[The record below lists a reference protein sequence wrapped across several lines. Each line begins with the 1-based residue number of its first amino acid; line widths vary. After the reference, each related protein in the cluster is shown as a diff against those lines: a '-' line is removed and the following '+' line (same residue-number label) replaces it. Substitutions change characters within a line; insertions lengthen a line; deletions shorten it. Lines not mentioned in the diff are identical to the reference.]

1 MTKIKGIIFD
11 YGETLISEGVY
22 DRLKG
27 MEAILALVR
36 HKSLIISPKDMT
48 ALSFDYDKA
57 LGRVKGKIE
66 DFPSFE
72 YPERIALRYI
82 FDYYQLKFERSF
94 DELEYVFW
102 NGATSATKKD
112 MAREMLELI
121 QSRGIRNGLISNI
134 SFSSYALAK
143 RLENEFPDIGFDF
156 IISSSDVGFRKPQAR
171 IFDLAYRHWNM
182 EKEEILF
189 IGDRL
194 DADVNG
200 ALDYG
205 FKAGFYKS
213 NNKIDGD
220 CKADYIINHWGEF
233 IKIVKSNQDFEM
245 INVAGQN
252 III

>member
-1 MTKIKGIIFD
+1 MG
-11 YGETLISEGVY
+11 YN
-22 DRLKG
+22 
-27 MEAILALVR
+27 
-36 HKSLIISPKDMT
+36 
-48 ALSFDYDKA
+48 
-57 LGRVKGKIE
+57 
-66 DFPSFE
+66 
-72 YPERIALRYI
+72 

>member
-1 MTKIKGIIFD
+1 MAD
-11 YGETLISEGVY
+11 
-22 DRLKG
+22 
-27 MEAILALVR
+27 
-36 HKSLIISPKDMT
+36 
-48 ALSFDYDKA
+48 LSFDFDKV
-57 LGRVKGKIE
+57 LGRVRGKIE
-66 DFPSFE
+66 KFSNFE

-94 DELEYVFW
+94 DELEYIFW

-112 MAREMLELI
+112 RAREMLELI
-121 QSRGIRNGLISNI
+121 QSRGIKIGLISNI
-134 SFSSYALAK
+134 SFGSYALAK
-143 RLENEFPDIGFDF
+143 RLENEFPETSFDF
-156 IISSSDVGFRKPQAR
+156 IISSSDIGFRKPQAR

-220 CKADYIINHWGEF
+220 CKADYIINHWDEF
-233 IKIVKSNQDFEM
+233 IKYVKTSQDFEM
-245 INVAGQN
+245 INTAG
-252 III
+252 

>member
-72 YPERIALRYI
+72 YPERIDLRYI
-82 FDYYQLKFERSF
+82 FDYYQLKFEKSF
-94 DELEYVFW
+94 DELEYIFW
-102 NGATSATKKD
+102 NGATKATQKD
-112 MAREMLELI
+112 MASEMLELI
-121 QSRGIRNGLISNI
+121 QSRGIRIGLISNI
-134 SFSSYALAK
+134 SFSGYALAK
-143 RLENEFPDIGFDF
+143 RLKNEFPDINFDF
-156 IISSSDVGFRKPQAR
+156 IISSSDVGFRKPHGR
-171 IFDLAYRHWNM
+171 IFDLAYRHWDM
-182 EKEEILF
+182 EKQEILF

-200 ALDYG
+200 ALKYG
-205 FKAGFYKS
+205 FKAGFYKA
-213 NNKIDGD
+213 NNKIDLD
-220 CKADYIINHWGEF
+220 CKADYVINHWGDF
-233 IKIVKSNQDFEM
+233 IKFVKSSQDFEM
-245 INVAGQN
+245 KNDVGYKMTL
-252 III
+252 